1 MNEEPKLN
9 QDSDNREVT
18 KPKNR
23 SKRTRSIVN
32 NLKKENEILRQENEY
47 LRDYIEKKIQ
57 GKTTESLKTLVFLPK
72 EKYKDGS
79 FRIPRYYV
87 FVITTMSI
95 VSIFTSLGIV
105 LVKNLN
111 NQQSQIPETEKI
123 SPSPSP
129 SSSPQITINPSL
141 PDLTSLS
148 PLPQPELKNNETL
161 YTFAAYS
168 QFNEN
173 SELQSIVDNIIDY
186 SQKKKFPINKLSITL
201 IDVNTHE
208 IAGYQQEKLVYPA
221 SVVKLFWLV
230 ILSEKYYRG
239 YNLNISN
246 PDIEKMIKRSD
257 NEATSRV
264 VDAITETK
272 SGSKLKDKEYKEW
285 LNKRYSLNE
294 FFQRSGY
301 GDINIS
307 QKTFPIPS
315 EKLYEPQGR
324 DLQIRGNPNKPNRN
338 KISTFQS
345 AKLMYEIFTNRSISP
360 EYSQYLQQ
368 RLLWDLTSPEWR
380 NLDPNAGH
388 FNPIRTF
395 FGERLPTNIYFA
407 SKAGWTKNTRQEVAY
422 ISTKDRKISYI
433 LAMFGEDASY
443 AKDGKLFPE
452 ISKQVFNKM
461 SNAEAGQ

>member
-9 QDSDNREVT
+9 QDSNNREVT

-57 GKTTESLKTLVFLPK
+57 GKTTESLKNLIFVPK
-72 EKYKDGS
+72 ENYKDSS

-87 FVITTMSI
+87 FIITTVSI
-95 VSIFTSLGIV
+95 ISIFTSIGIV
-105 LVKNLN
+105 LVKNFN

-123 SPSPSP
+123 SPSPS
-129 SSSPQITINPSL
+129 SSPQIKTNPSPSL
-141 PDLTSLS
+141 PNSSSLSLS
-148 PLPQPELKNNETL
+148 PQSELKNDEVL
-161 YTFAAYS
+161 YTFAAYP

-173 SELQSIVDNIIDY
+173 KDLQSIVDKIIAY
-186 SQKKKFPINKLSITL
+186 SKKNKFPINKLSITL
-201 IDVNTHE
+201 IDVNTGE
-208 IAGYQQEKLVYPA
+208 IASHQQEKLVYPA

-239 YNLNISN
+239 YNLNVSN

-285 LNKRYSLNE
+285 SNKRYSLNE
-294 FFQRSGY
+294 FFQKSGY
-301 GDINIS
+301 RDINIS

-324 DLQIRGNPNKPNRN
+324 DLQIRGNPTIP
-338 KISTFQS
+338 
-345 AKLMYEIFTNRSISP
+345 
-360 EYSQYLQQ
+360 
-368 RLLWDLTSPEWR
+368 
-380 NLDPNAGH
+380 
-388 FNPIRTF
+388 
-395 FGERLPTNIYFA
+395 
-407 SKAGWTKNTRQEVAY
+407 
-422 ISTKDRKISYI
+422 
-433 LAMFGEDASY
+433 
-443 AKDGKLFPE
+443 
-452 ISKQVFNKM
+452 
-461 SNAEAGQ
+461 